1 MGALAEVH
9 HRTNVVEPTVTENK
23 DSDGRL
29 KTVFSFRLKRSSN
42 FPKSRWY
49 AKMGYGMLG
58 RKQRLEHNRLHRFFP
73 KTFEEDPLLTTY
85 QDDNEKAAVTAMK
98 QAVQDPEFTGI
109 CFLYGTL
116 LRCRMDKPTSWE
128 SSWVIAEN
136 VALVYHGKSKN
147 FMIMSLK
154 GILKLDS
161 ISDCNIIRK
170 LYPDNPDVK
179 YSFMSEDWWTELD
192 VTSEDLDNIFVGGSE
207 DEVRR
212 RLPTQPAYDYVTTS
226 PAAIIFMTLVL
237 GMLFFLL
244 SRRWQERLRQTEKPG
259 ASETDGAEPAGDM
272 V

>member
-98 QAVQDPEFTGI
+98 QAVQDPEYTGI
-109 CFLYGTL
+109 CVLHGTL
-116 LRCRMDKPTSWE
+116 LRCRMDKPTAWE
-128 SSWVIAEN
+128 SSWIIAEK
-136 VALVYHGKSKN
+136 VALVYDGKSKN

-161 ISDCNIIRK
+161 ISDCNILRK
-170 LYPDNPDVK
+170 RFPDVK

-192 VTSEDLDNIFVGGSE
+192 VTSEDFDNIFVGESE

-212 RLPTQPAYDYVTTS
+212 RLPTSQPVYAMTS

-244 SRRWQERLRQTEKPG
+244 S
-259 ASETDGAEPAGDM
+259 
-272 V
+272 